1 MSRRSEATTATTS
14 GDELEELE
22 QDVEALRRENQILAL
37 KREKARMQ

>member
-1 MSRRSEATTATTS
+1 MTATPS

-22 QDVEALRRENQILAL
+22 QDVESLRRENRILTL